1 MGPQAQLGRVQVVE
15 EAVVLHQRRKANAYP
30 DPTPVYGA
38 SITGVLSYWATPADE
53 EKGKP
58 AKKEMVVRGAV
69 VTPPEEVRE
78 GGKFHARAFQIDL
91 DPRHAGQS
99 KAAARSRLLLALEQ
113 PRKLEAWI
121 EAYNGVSGEELQQL
135 HASMLAKAA
144 TEKGAAPP
152 PEAYLA
158 HAGAAERSEGAATVT
173 AFSGTASEVSESL
186 MLPARDATSP
196 QAAEDLSSLEAAAA
210 EAAAGAPGGEA
221 KEREA
226 GGGGAEALE
235 PDAGSDGQ
243 DAAAIVGS
251 ATEGQHAPEQYA
263 KPQVVSRP
271 KSAGRSLESDAVE
284 AAQVEGSKVAQRI
297 DSSRCVSPEW
307 QAWEAEAAAQLA
319 TIERQLEPLR
329 AKAKV
334 HAREAWVRR
343 V

>member
-1 MGPQAQLGRVQVVE
+1 
-15 EAVVLHQRRKANAYP
+15 
-30 DPTPVYGA
+30 
-38 SITGVLSYWATPADE
+38 
-53 EKGKP
+53 
-58 AKKEMVVRGAV
+58 
-69 VTPPEEVRE
+69 
-78 GGKFHARAFQIDL
+78 
-91 DPRHAGQS
+91 
-99 KAAARSRLLLALEQ
+99 
-113 PRKLEAWI
+113 
-121 EAYNGVSGEELQQL
+121 
-135 HASMLAKAA
+135 MLAKAA
-144 TEKGAAPP
+144 TEKGAAPL

-196 QAAEDLSSLEAAAA
+196 QAAEDSSSLQAAAA

-226 GGGGAEALE
+226 AGGGAEALE

-243 DAAAIVGS
+243 DATAIVGS
-251 ATEGQHAPEQYA
+251 ATEGQHAPEQYT
-263 KPQVVSRP
+263 KPQVASRP
-271 KSAGRSLESDAVE
+271 KSTGRSLESDAVE
-284 AAQVEGSKVAQRI
+284 AAQVEGSKVPQPRPLEPAPPPRPIEVQAGRVPAVAERQVAQRI

>member
-1 MGPQAQLGRVQVVE
+1 
-15 EAVVLHQRRKANAYP
+15 
-30 DPTPVYGA
+30 
-38 SITGVLSYWATPADE
+38 
-53 EKGKP
+53 
-58 AKKEMVVRGAV
+58 
-69 VTPPEEVRE
+69 
-78 GGKFHARAFQIDL
+78 
-91 DPRHAGQS
+91 
-99 KAAARSRLLLALEQ
+99 
-113 PRKLEAWI
+113 
-121 EAYNGVSGEELQQL
+121 
-135 HASMLAKAA
+135 MLAKAA

-284 AAQVEGSKVAQRI
+284 AAQVEGSKVPQPRPLEPAPPPRPIEVQAGKVPAVADSRQVAQRI